1 MDSIARKPDNNKSMA
16 IALLERI
23 ADTLERLEKQQ
34 DDYFAVDL
42 RARYPFGKPMDRW
55 RRRA

>member
-1 MDSIARKPDNNKSMA
+1 MDSIPRKPDNDKSMA

-23 ADTLERLEKQQ
+23 AATLERLEKQQ
-34 DDYFAVDL
+34 DEYFAVDL
-42 RARYPFGKPMDRW
+42 TARYPFGKPMDRW